1 MSTATRESIIGK
13 YVENE
18 NNCLAAYA
26 QKSSSTQAIK
36 RQFEEPGD
44 DDRLPYQRDRDKI
57 LHCMSFRRLAHKT
70 QVITTTSGDH
80 FRTRLTHTLEVSQI
94 ARSIAKRLGLN
105 EELTEAIA
113 LGHDIGHTPFG
124 HVGERTL
131 HRILTREIQIIMNYD
146 LPDAG
151 GFKHNFQG
159 VYLSDKLENWCKE
172 DIGLNLCLAVRDG
185 IIKHTD
191 FVHRGE
197 KNQVVY
203 PPLIDIDLSNDIPF
217 TLEGQVVK
225 IADDIAQATHDL
237 EDGFHCN
244 IIKSENI
251 INADLVKMVMK
262 NMDLHL
268 KESDIPGV
276 DMLRRQLVGPMV
288 GFLIEDVVVTTEN
301 NLSVDFNKGPYP
313 EKYVRKFVNFSSVQG
328 NDVKLALKALKKLIK
343 NLYITS
349 LVAST
354 MDERAEHIL
363 TQLFKKYWSTPS
375 LLPDNTLE
383 RYFKEKDLK
392 DKLRSNLHEPEL
404 QETIKNDPRFVRLI
418 ADHIA
423 GMTDQYAF
431 KQYKQLFMPE

>member
-1 MSTATRESIIGK
+1 MGVEKRVSIIRQ
-13 YVENE
+13 YLENE

-26 QKSSSTQAIK
+26 QKSSNAQATK
-36 RQFEEPGD
+36 RQSEEPED
-44 DDRLPYQRDRDKI
+44 DDRLSYQRDRDKI
-57 LHCMSFRRLAHKT
+57 LHCISFRRLAHKT
-70 QVITTTSGDH
+70 QVITTTSGDY

-105 EELTEAIA
+105 GELTEAIA

-131 HRILTREIQIIMNYD
+131 HQILTKVIPIEAKYN

-159 VYLSDKLENWCKE
+159 VYLSDRLENWCKD

-185 IIKHTD
+185 IIKHTG
-191 FVHRGE
+191 FFHRDE
-197 KNQVVY
+197 TKQVDY
-203 PPLIDIDLSNDIPF
+203 QSLIKMDLSNEIPF
-217 TLEGQVVK
+217 TLEGQVVR

-237 EDGFHCN
+237 EDGYHCN
-244 IIKSENI
+244 IIKSKDI
-251 INADLVKMVMK
+251 IEADLVKMVM
-262 NMDLHL
+262 NHMNSQLT
-268 KESDIPGV
+268 ESDIYGV
-276 DMLRRQLVGPMV
+276 DMLRRRLVGPMV
-288 GFLIEDVVVTTEN
+288 GFLIEDVVITTKK
-301 NLSVDFNKGPYP
+301 NLSIDFNIGPYP
-313 EKYVRKFVNFSSVQG
+313 EKYLKEFVTSSNVDG
-328 NDVKLALKALKKLIK
+328 NSVKIALKDLKKIIK

-349 LVAST
+349 VAAST

-375 LLPDNTLE
+375 LLPDSTLE
-383 RYFKEKDLK
+383 RYFKDKQFK
-392 DKLRSNLHEPEL
+392 DKSRSNLHEPKL
-404 QETIKNDPRFVRLI
+404 QETIGNDPRFVRLI

-431 KQYKQLFMPE
+431 KQYKRLFMPE